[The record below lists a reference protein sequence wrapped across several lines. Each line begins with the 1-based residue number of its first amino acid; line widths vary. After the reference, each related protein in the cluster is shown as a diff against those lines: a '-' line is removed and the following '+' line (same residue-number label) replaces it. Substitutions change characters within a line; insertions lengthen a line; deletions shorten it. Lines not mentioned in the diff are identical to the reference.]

1 MKKDKKADKER
12 QMAWE
17 SLPPA
22 IRDSLTE
29 EEKEL
34 FLYSEQ
40 WPEELFE
47 KLDEFILKE

>member
-1 MKKDKKADKER
+1 MTENKKPDKER

-22 IRDSLTE
+22 VKENLSQ

-34 FLYSEQ
+34 FLFAQ
-40 WPEELFE
+40 KWPDSLFE
-47 KLDEFILKE
+47 KLDEFIIKD